1 MKKYEFLKMGAPL
14 TGMDKYRYSQ
24 GAENIKLKD
33 VAGEK
38 LTVKNYSTMLQK
50 EINEETGEVVEEK
63 LLLAIED
70 MDGRVYVTNSGTA
83 REAFT
88 NIVDFLSD
96 DGITTGFDIKVVTGK
111 SKNDREFVTVTL

>member
-1 MKKYEFLKMGAPL
+1 MRNYEFLKSGAPL
-14 TGMDKYRYSQ
+14 TGLDKYRYSQ

-50 EINEETGEVVEEK
+50 EINEETGEVGEEK

>member
-1 MKKYEFLKMGAPL
+1 MRYYKILKSGEAL
-14 TGMDKYRYSQ
+14 SGLDKYRYSQ

-38 LTVKNYSTMLQK
+38 IKVKNYATILQK
-50 EINEETGEVVEEK
+50 TIDEENGEVSDEK

-70 MDGRVYVTNSGTA
+70 IEGKVYVTNSATA

-88 NIVDFLSD
+88 NIVDFLAD
-96 DGITTGFDIKVVTGK
+96 DGVTTGFEIKVVTGK

>member
-1 MKKYEFLKMGAPL
+1 MRNYDFLKSGAPL

-38 LTVKNYSTMLQK
+38 ITVKNYATMLQK
-50 EINEETGEVVEEK
+50 NINEESGEVEDEK

-70 MDGRVYVTNSGTA
+70 TDGKVYVTNSATA
-83 REAFT
+83 REAFN
-88 NIVDFLSD
+88 NIIDFLCD
-96 DGITTGFDIKVVTGK
+96 DGVTTGFEIKVVTGK

>member
-1 MKKYEFLKMGAPL
+1 MRNYEFLKSGVAL
-14 TGMDKYRYSQ
+14 SGLDKYRYSQ

-33 VAGEK
+33 IAGEK
-38 LTVKNYSTMLQK
+38 ITVKNYATMLQK
-50 EINEETGEVVEEK
+50 EINEETGEVGEEK

-70 MDGRVYVTNSGTA
+70 MDGRVYVTSSGTA
-83 REAFT
+83 RGAFT

>member
-1 MKKYEFLKMGAPL
+1 MRNYEFLKSGAPL

-38 LTVKNYSTMLQK
+38 ITVKNYATMLQK
-50 EINEETGEVVEEK
+50 SINEESGEVTDEK
-63 LLLAIED
+63 ILLAIED
-70 MDGRVYVTNSGTA
+70 ADGKVYVTNSATA

-88 NIVDFLSD
+88 NIVEFLSD
-96 DGITTGFDIKVVTGK
+96 DNVTTGFEIKVVTGK

>member
-50 EINEETGEVVEEK
+50 EINEETGEVGEEK

-88 NIVDFLSD
+88 NIVEFLED
-96 DGITTGFDIKVVTGK
+96 DGVKTGFEIKVVKGK

>member
-1 MKKYEFLKMGAPL
+1 MRNYEFLKSGVAL
-14 TGMDKYRYSQ
+14 SGLDKYRYSQ

-33 VAGEK
+33 IAGEK
-38 LTVKNYSTMLQK
+38 ITVKNYATMLQK
-50 EINEETGEVVEEK
+50 EINEESGEVGEEK

>member
-33 VAGEK
+33 VSGEK

-50 EINEETGEVVEEK
+50 EINDETGEVGEEK

>member
-1 MKKYEFLKMGAPL
+1 MRNYEFLKSGAAL
-14 TGMDKYRYSQ
+14 SGLDKYRYSQ

-38 LTVKNYSTMLQK
+38 ITVKNYATMLQK
-50 EINEETGEVVEEK
+50 NIEEESGVVTDEK

-70 MDGRVYVTNSGTA
+70 TDGKVYVTNSATA

-88 NIVDFLSD
+88 NIVEFLAD
-96 DGITTGFDIKVVTGK
+96 DNVTTGFDIKVVTGK

>member
-50 EINEETGEVVEEK
+50 EINEETGEVGEEK

-70 MDGRVYVTNSGTA
+70 MNGGVYVTNSGTA

>member
-1 MKKYEFLKMGAPL
+1 MRNYEFLKSGAPL

-24 GAENIKLKD
+24 GAENIRLKD
-33 VAGEK
+33 FSGEK
-38 LTVKNYSTMLQK
+38 LTVKNYSTMIQK
-50 EINEETGEVVEEK
+50 EINEETGEVGEEK

-96 DGITTGFDIKVVTGK
+96 DGITTGFEIKVVIGK

>member
-38 LTVKNYSTMLQK
+38 LTVKNYSVMLQK
-50 EINEETGEVVEEK
+50 EINEETGEVGEEK

-96 DGITTGFDIKVVTGK
+96 DGVTTGFEIKVVTGK

>member
-1 MKKYEFLKMGAPL
+1 MRNYEFLKSGAAL
-14 TGMDKYRYSQ
+14 SGLDKYRYSQ

-38 LTVKNYSTMLQK
+38 ITVKNYATMLQK
-50 EINEETGEVVEEK
+50 NIEEESGEVTDEK

-70 MDGRVYVTNSGTA
+70 TDGKVYVTNSATA
-83 REAFT
+83 RAAFI
-88 NIVDFLSD
+88 NIVEFLAD
-96 DGITTGFDIKVVTGK
+96 DNVTTGFEIKVVTGK

>member
-1 MKKYEFLKMGAPL
+1 MRNYEFLKSGAAL
-14 TGMDKYRYSQ
+14 SGLDKYRYSQ

-38 LTVKNYSTMLQK
+38 ITVKNYATMLQK
-50 EINEETGEVVEEK
+50 NIEEESGEVTDEK

-70 MDGRVYVTNSGTA
+70 TDGKVYVTNSATA

-88 NIVDFLSD
+88 NIVEFLAD
-96 DGITTGFDIKVVTGK
+96 DNVTTGFEIKVVTGK

>member
-14 TGMDKYRYSQ
+14 TGLDKYRYSQ

-33 VAGEK
+33 VAFE
-38 LTVKNYSTMLQK
+38 TIRVKNYATILQK
-50 EINEETGEVVEEK
+50 SINEENGDVEDEK

-70 MDGRVYVTNSGTA
+70 TDGKVYVTNSATA
-83 REAFT
+83 RESFGY
-88 NIVDFLSD
+88 IVEFLAD
-96 DGITTGFDIKVVTGK
+96 DGVTTDFEIKVVTGK

>member
-1 MKKYEFLKMGAPL
+1 MRNYEFLKSGAAL
-14 TGMDKYRYSQ
+14 SGLDKYRYSQ

-38 LTVKNYSTMLQK
+38 ITVKNYATMLQK
-50 EINEETGEVVEEK
+50 NIEEESGEVTDEK

-70 MDGRVYVTNSGTA
+70 TDDKVYVTNSATA

-88 NIVDFLSD
+88 NIVEFLAD
-96 DGITTGFDIKVVTGK
+96 DNVTTGFEIKVVTGK

>member
-1 MKKYEFLKMGAPL
+1 MRNYEFLKSGVAL
-14 TGMDKYRYSQ
+14 SGLDKYRYSQ

-33 VAGEK
+33 IAGEK
-38 LTVKNYSTMLQK
+38 ITVKNYATMLQK
-50 EINEETGEVVEEK
+50 EINEETGEVGEEK

-96 DGITTGFDIKVVTGK
+96 DGITTGFDIKVVTSK

>member
-1 MKKYEFLKMGAPL
+1 MRNYEFLKSGVAL
-14 TGMDKYRYSQ
+14 SGLDKYRYSQ

-33 VAGEK
+33 IAGEK
-38 LTVKNYSTMLQK
+38 ITVKNYATMLQK
-50 EINEETGEVVEEK
+50 EINEETGEVGEEK

-88 NIVDFLSD
+88 NIVAFLSD

>member
-1 MKKYEFLKMGAPL
+1 MKKYEFLKAGAPL

-50 EINEETGEVVEEK
+50 DINEETGEVGEEK

-96 DGITTGFDIKVVTGK
+96 DGVTTGFEIKVVTGK

>member
-1 MKKYEFLKMGAPL
+1 MKKYEFLKTGAPL

-50 EINEETGEVVEEK
+50 EINEETGEVGEEK

>member
-1 MKKYEFLKMGAPL
+1 MRNYEFLKSGAPL
-14 TGMDKYRYSQ
+14 TGLDKYRYSQ

-50 EINEETGEVVEEK
+50 EINEETGEVGEEK

-70 MDGRVYVTNSGTA
+70 MDGRVYVTNSATA

-96 DGITTGFDIKVVTGK
+96 DGTTTGFDIKVVTGK

>member
-50 EINEETGEVVEEK
+50 NIDEESGVVTDEK
-63 LLLAIED
+63 ILLAIED